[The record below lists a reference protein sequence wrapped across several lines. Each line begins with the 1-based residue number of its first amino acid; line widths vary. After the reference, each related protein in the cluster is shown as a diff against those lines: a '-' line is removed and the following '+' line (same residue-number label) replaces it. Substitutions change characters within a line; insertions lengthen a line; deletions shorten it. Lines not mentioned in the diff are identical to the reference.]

1 MTELLITASFVLVP
15 LFLLIPLLGKYIDI
29 KHASIQAARY
39 EAWEYTVWY
48 ASDAET
54 PDGFPGGPM
63 PVKSTSQLQRE
74 SRRRLFSGPGLAL
87 DDGDKGTGWVEADR
101 NPVWRDH
108 VGLSLYDGDL
118 GATTPPGAA
127 RSRLDSSEPTP
138 DVLAVGEV
146 TSALPLMFSAAF
158 SYFATGLPIPL
169 PPVLRPSTD
178 FDEAI
183 NVDGYARSVVAVPI
197 TTPPG
202 LVDVRTLEGE
212 AGADVDIDIGTLVFN
227 TEAAVLSDGWN
238 AGGVEHTFDRVGGIV
253 PTNILS
259 EMMSGVPGLS
269 TVLSVATFLTPELR
283 DCSPPVPHPMDPEG
297 DGSLWL
303 GYIDI
308 DAVPPDRLASGG
320 SVDCANGM
328 CDFNPPHTEQS
339 PCDF

>member
-29 KHASIQAARY
+29 KHSSIQAARY

-48 ASDAET
+48 AADAQT
-54 PDGFPGGPM
+54 PGGFPGSPM
-63 PVKSTSQLQRE
+63 PLKSTAELQRE
-74 SRRRLFSGPGLAL
+74 SRRRLFSEPNLVL
-87 DDGDKGTGWVEADR
+87 DAGDKATGWEEIDR

-108 VGLSLYDGDL
+108 AGLSLYAGDL
-118 GATTPPGAA
+118 GTTTPPGKPS
-127 RSRLDSSEPTP
+127 SRVLSSEPTP
-138 DVLAVGEV
+138 DVLAVREV
-146 TSALPLMFSAAF
+146 TRALPLMFSTAF
-158 SYFATGLPIPL
+158 SYFATGLPIPV
-169 PPVLRPSTD
+169 PSILRPPSD
-178 FDEAI
+178 FDAAI
-183 NVDGYARSVVAVPI
+183 NTDGYSRSIVAVPV

-212 AGADVDIDIGTLVFN
+212 AGADVDIDIGTLVFD

-238 AGGVEHTFDRVGGIV
+238 AGGVEHNFDRVGGIV

-259 EMMSGVPGLS
+259 ELTSGVPGLAE
-269 TVLSVATFLTPELR
+269 VLAVATYLTPELR
-283 DCSPPVPHPMDPEG
+283 ECNPPIPHPMDPED

-303 GYIDI
+303 GYVDI

-320 SVDCANGM
+320 SVDCENGM
-328 CDFNPPHTEQS
+328 CDFNPPHSEQS